1 MSVINLV
8 RVLLIEQVDWA
19 APHHVKFMGKMM
31 YYGFMCQL
39 HGSLLLKCYKIL
51 NQDKQ
56 SGIFITTN
64 FIRKTFVKL
73 FFFAI
78 HDSIKTQLKQRYNPF
93 LLLS

>member
-64 FIRKTFVKL
+64 FIRKAFVKL
-73 FFFAI
+73 FF
-78 HDSIKTQLKQRYNPF
+78 
-93 LLLS
+93 LLSTIQSKLS